1 MLLLNY
7 AVVLEDPGHDSLAQ
21 PRFTL
26 QILYQNKPLDEF
38 GCGEAFFSAGF
49 NTNKKEGWHE
59 FDGGWWKEWT
69 TVAINLAQYHGKS
82 LKVKLTTYDCT
93 QSGHFGYAYYT
104 IGCSDGKIK
113 GLTCGDSDSTIF
125 EGPEGFKYRW
135 YLPSEPEKILSDSQ
149 RLVIPANDTLTYYL
163 DVIQPTNAKCY
174 YTLTASGVGRWP
186 RAYAEYKHE
195 VKNCQNVVTFDNKSY
210 VKRINQI
217 TLDSTNTNEKCE
229 SFIWD
234 FGDGVTSTAENPKH
248 IFPDK
253 GGRYTVT
260 LSAGIAG
267 DKCVDDTT
275 FVIELPKVGTY
286 RDTTHAVICK
296 GSSYEYRGK
305 FYFTTGYYSDTITST
320 FTGCDSIF
328 TLDLYM
334 AYPIDTVMYDTI
346 CSNEDYYVNGKKI
359 TESGVYKYEG
369 KSIYG
374 CDSVV
379 TWNILVNQILLAD
392 FDSIAAVCIDEND
405 LIVPYNLI
413 SGDIY
418 TYTAQIVADTFS
430 YDLAENLTPENDQ
443 LVIPMPNE
451 VKPGIYKLDL
461 QFGETC
467 EGGLES
473 LVLPLEIYYSKNIL
487 VQRWGDV
494 LSVTNENFNG
504 NYKFTAYQWFKNG
517 VAIDGATSSILYIE
531 DGLDLNAAY
540 SVLLTRESDNVVLM
554 SCNADLFDYSSNE
567 TQLIVFSGNPSNIT
581 VDSKQNARAKIWTTS
596 GLLLK
601 ECVIETGVTCIELTK
616 GLFIIE
622 FIFENNHREIHQ
634 VVVE

>member
-1 MLLLNY
+1 
-7 AVVLEDPGHDSLAQ
+7 
-21 PRFTL
+21 
-26 QILYQNKPLDEF
+26 
-38 GCGEAFFSAGF
+38 
-49 NTNKKEGWHE
+49 
-59 FDGGWWKEWT
+59 
-69 TVAINLAQYHGKS
+69 
-82 LKVKLTTYDCT
+82 
-93 QSGHFGYAYYT
+93 
-104 IGCSDGKIK
+104 
-113 GLTCGDSDSTIF
+113 
-125 EGPEGFKYRW
+125 
-135 YLPSEPEKILSDSQ
+135 
-149 RLVIPANDTLTYYL
+149 
-163 DVIQPTNAKCY
+163 
-174 YTLTASGVGRWP
+174 
-186 RAYAEYKHE
+186 
-195 VKNCQNVVTFDNKSY
+195 
-210 VKRINQI
+210 
-217 TLDSTNTNEKCE
+217 
-229 SFIWD
+229 
-234 FGDGVTSTAENPKH
+234 
-248 IFPDK
+248 
-253 GGRYTVT
+253 
-260 LSAGIAG
+260 
-267 DKCVDDTT
+267 
-275 FVIELPKVGTY
+275 
-286 RDTTHAVICK
+286 
-296 GSSYEYRGK
+296 
-305 FYFTTGYYSDTITST
+305 
-320 FTGCDSIF
+320 
-328 TLDLYM
+328 
-334 AYPIDTVMYDTI
+334 
-346 CSNEDYYVNGKKI
+346 
-359 TESGVYKYEG
+359 
-369 KSIYG
+369 
-374 CDSVV
+374 V

-567 TQLIVFSGNPSNIT
+567 TQLIVFSGKTSNIT